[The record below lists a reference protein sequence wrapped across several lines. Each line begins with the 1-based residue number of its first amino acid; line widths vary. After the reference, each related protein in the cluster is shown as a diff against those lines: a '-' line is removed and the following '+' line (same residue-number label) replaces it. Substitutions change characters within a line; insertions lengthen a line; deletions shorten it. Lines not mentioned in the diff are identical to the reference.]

1 MGRLGRRA
9 LKSHT
14 LGGPTA
20 RPADTQRRRRS
31 ARRSAL
37 AVRRRSGSDSQSQQA
52 SDSRQASDD
61 HTLAGWPA
69 GAPPN
74 NQEGDHTL
82 AGWPSGPAG
91 APPNNQEGD
100 DDGWGQRDVGRSILG
115 ATQNPDRD
123 RYAYGYTWPTGNSTI
138 FQTLAGPRTPVFDRG
153 YAGIARDPPQ
163 RPQRLMTWLD

>member
-61 HTLAGWPA
+61 HTLAGW
-69 GAPPN
+69 
-74 NQEGDHTL
+74 
-82 AGWPSGPAG
+82 PAG